1 MLKVDT
7 EGCEVAIFASLL
19 DRLGEMKIIYLEYHS
34 EADRRELDAMLS
46 PTHHLYFGRL
56 VGDSGELL
64 YLAHDLVP
72 EQGTVDLAPLFRNL
86 VPG

>member
-7 EGCEVAIFASLL
+7 EGCEVPIFASLL
-19 DRLGEMKIIYLEYHS
+19 ERLGGVKVIYLEYHS

-46 PTHHLYFGRL
+46 PTHQLFFGRL

-64 YLAHDLVP
+64 YLAHHLVP
-72 EQGTVDLAPLFRNL
+72 DRATFDLAALFRTL
-86 VPG
+86 IPG